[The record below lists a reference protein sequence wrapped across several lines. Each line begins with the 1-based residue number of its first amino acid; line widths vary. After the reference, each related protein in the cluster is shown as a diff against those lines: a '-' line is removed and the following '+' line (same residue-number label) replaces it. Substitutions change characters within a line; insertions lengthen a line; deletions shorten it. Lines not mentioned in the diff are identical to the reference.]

1 MILLKKNDIINY
13 KEVKSMLP
21 EKELELLY
29 DYILSNMKLM
39 YYFGLFQ
46 KPEDARDTYNDMVRL
61 LKGMKKK

>member
-1 MILLKKNDIINY
+1 
-13 KEVKSMLP
+13 MLP

-46 KPEDARDTYNDMVRL
+46 KPEDARDTYNDMIRL
-61 LKGMKKK
+61 LKGTKKK

>member
-29 DYILSNMKLM
+29 DY
-39 YYFGLFQ
+39 
-46 KPEDARDTYNDMVRL
+46 MVRI